1 MRLLFFFLLSMTFC
15 LSALGQTMSL
25 RECIQ
30 RGIDRNLDVANTRIG
45 MSRGSTT
52 VSQSRA
58 RLLPVI
64 NASAQFTGYFQNPVN
79 VTTGALLDN
88 DFADDPTWQKV
99 KSMPYNAAAGLGLSM
114 PLYDKTIFASIQAAK
129 TVEEMS
135 RLSYD
140 KAVESITVQ
149 IAKAY
154 SLAQTSK
161 IETRLADDN
170 IERMR
175 NLCDITSAL
184 YEQGVVMEVDLN
196 RVRINLKNLQAQRDG
211 YQTLYRQHLNLLRFL
226 MNMTAEEPLDVT
238 DLPENISPLGSSDV
252 DNCLPDLQLA
262 EKQQEYIDREI
273 RQVKAGYLPKLTLH
287 GFAGALGYQ
296 DNFSHFFHTHDA
308 TDNWF
313 GDSYLGF
320 AVTIPLFD
328 AKQKR
333 LKIRQYNYQAQQA
346 ANTTTKLRQSLERQH
361 ADVRLQLSH
370 NSEVFHTQKDNYQQ
384 AQSVYDVT
392 EDQYKEG
399 VASMTALLQD
409 DMQLRSAQ
417 QACVEAHCQYELA
430 RIDLLRLSGQLN
442 LLNEQE

>member
-1 MRLLFFFLLSMTFC
+1 MTFS
-15 LSALGQTMSL
+15 LSAMGQTMTL
-25 RECIQ
+25 GECIR
-30 RGIDRNLDVANTRIG
+30 RGIDQNIDVANTRIG

-58 RLLPVI
+58 RLLPVV
-64 NASAQFTGYFQNPVN
+64 NASAQFTGYFQNPVT

-99 KSMPYNAAAGLGLSM
+99 KGMPYNASAGFGLSM
-114 PLYDKTIFASIQAAK
+114 PLYDKTLYASIQAAK
-129 TVEEMS
+129 TIEEMS

-140 KAVESITVQ
+140 KAVETITVQ

-161 IETRLADDN
+161 AEIRLADGN
-170 IERMR
+170 IGRMKE
-175 NLCDITSAL
+175 LCDITSAL

-211 YQTLYRQHLNLLRFL
+211 YQSLFRQHLNLLRFL

-238 DLPENISPLGSSDV
+238 DMPEDISPFGASGV

-273 RQVKAGYLPKLTLH
+273 RQVKAGYLPKLSLH
-287 GFAGALGYQ
+287 GFAGAVGYQ
-296 DNFSHFFHTHDA
+296 DNFGHFFHTHEA

-320 AVTIPLFD
+320 SVSITLFD

-346 ANTTTKLRQSLERQH
+346 ANTTTQLRQNLERQH
-361 ADVRLQLSH
+361 ADARLQLSH
-370 NSEVFHTQKDNYQQ
+370 NSEVFHTQKDNYRQ

-399 VASMTALLQD
+399 VASMTSLLQD

-417 QACVEAHCQYELA
+417 QACVEAHCQYDLA
-430 RIDLLRLSGQLN
+430 RIDLLRLSGQLS
-442 LLNEQE
+442 LLNNEQH